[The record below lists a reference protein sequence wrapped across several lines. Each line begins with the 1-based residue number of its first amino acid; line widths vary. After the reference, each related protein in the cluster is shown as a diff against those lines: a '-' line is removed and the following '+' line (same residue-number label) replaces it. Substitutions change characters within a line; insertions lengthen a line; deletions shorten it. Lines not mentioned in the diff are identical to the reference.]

1 MGVLNKL
8 ELLKDMVQEAIDKGA
23 TTVEDVHRTIAEV
36 PIEQLE
42 RTGLLDADE
51 AQEKKELHHRT
62 VGTIYDAIRRINSQ
76 VGEMASELFE
86 AVEDGKAA
94 SDRMDEKD
102 SEG

>member
-36 PIEQLE
+36 PIEQME

-51 AQEKKELHHRT
+51 AQDKKDLHHRT
-62 VGTIYDAIRRINSQ
+62 VGTIYDAIRSINRQ

-102 SEG
+102 DKG

>member
-8 ELLKDMVQEAIDKGA
+8 ELLKDMVQEAVDKGA

-36 PIEQLE
+36 PIEQME
-42 RTGLLDADE
+42 RSGLLDSDE
-51 AQEKKELHHRT
+51 AQEKKDLHHRT
-62 VGTIYDAIRRINSQ
+62 VGTIYDAIRSINRQ

-94 SDRMDEKD
+94 SGRMDDKD
-102 SEG
+102 NEG

>member
-36 PIEQLE
+36 PIEQME

-51 AQEKKELHHRT
+51 AQDKKDLHHRT
-62 VGTIYDAIRRINSQ
+62 VGTIYDAIRSINRQ

-102 SEG
+102 GKG

>member
-42 RTGLLDADE
+42 SSGLLDADE

-62 VGTIYDAIRRINSQ
+62 VGTIYDAIRRVNSQ

-86 AVEDGKAA
+86 AVENGKAA

>member
-42 RTGLLDADE
+42 RSGLLDADE

-62 VGTIYDAIRRINSQ
+62 VGTIYDAIRRVNSQ

-94 SDRMDEKD
+94 SARMDEKD
-102 SEG
+102 SER

>member
-8 ELLKDMVQEAIDKGA
+8 ELLKDMVQEAVDKGA

-36 PIEQLE
+36 PIEQME
-42 RTGLLDADE
+42 RSGLLDADE
-51 AQEKKELHHRT
+51 AQDKKDLHHRT
-62 VGTIYDAIRRINSQ
+62 VGTIYDAIRSINRQ

-94 SDRMDEKD
+94 SDRMDDKD
-102 SEG
+102 GEG

>member
-36 PIEQLE
+36 PIEQME
-42 RTGLLDADE
+42 RSGLLDADG
-51 AQEKKELHHRT
+51 AQEKKDLHHRT
-62 VGTIYDAIRRINSQ
+62 VGTIYDAIRSVNRQ

-86 AVEDGKAA
+86 AVEDGKTV

-102 SEG
+102 GEG

>member
-8 ELLKDMVQEAIDKGA
+8 ELLKDMVQEAVDKGA

-42 RTGLLDADE
+42 RSGLLDADE

-62 VGTIYDAIRRINSQ
+62 VGTIYDAIRRINGQ

-86 AVEDGKAA
+86 AVENGKTA

>member
-36 PIEQLE
+36 PIEQME
-42 RTGLLDADE
+42 RSGLLDADE
-51 AQEKKELHHRT
+51 AQDKKDLHHRT
-62 VGTIYDAIRRINSQ
+62 VGTIYDAIRSINRQ

-94 SDRMDEKD
+94 SDRMDDKD
-102 SEG
+102 NEG

>member
-36 PIEQLE
+36 PIEQME
-42 RTGLLDADE
+42 RSGLLDADE
-51 AQEKKELHHRT
+51 AQDKKDLHHRT
-62 VGTIYDAIRRINSQ
+62 VGTIYDAIRSINSQ

-86 AVEDGKAA
+86 AVENGKTA

>member
-36 PIEQLE
+36 PIEQME
-42 RTGLLDADE
+42 RSGLLDADE
-51 AQEKKELHHRT
+51 AQDKKDLHHRT
-62 VGTIYDAIRRINSQ
+62 VGTIYDAIRSINRQ

-102 SEG
+102 DKG